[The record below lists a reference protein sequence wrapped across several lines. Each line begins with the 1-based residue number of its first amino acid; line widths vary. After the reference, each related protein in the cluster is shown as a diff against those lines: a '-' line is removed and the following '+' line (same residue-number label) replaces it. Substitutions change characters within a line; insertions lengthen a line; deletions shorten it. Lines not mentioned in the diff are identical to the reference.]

1 MASFLPPIG
10 RSSQPYGQLPLPPG
24 SALRFSADDLS
35 ADEQRLSNSNA
46 LMQNLETEMGRLLE
60 WAGAGGGK
68 APARADEPGSAAQRR
83 EDLHAYLDAR
93 ADVHQ
98 KRAKRR
104 ELTEPTGVRLPRQ
117 GRPRGRAQREV
128 SYLSDRPRRENPAN
142 VPESMIPDAFRVLLE
157 APLPYAEPGFLG
169 AFGATDEWSHNLAT
183 RKWERTVFPSKVPA
197 GRRDVQ
203 LLHAWVGDMVARL
216 QQTAG
221 KLPEENMLKEAQV
234 LFTRPSS
241 THHTHTATP
250 YSIPRVTARRRQVLF
265 SVAFHEVTRQVS
277 VHCLERG
284 HLMGKIWWSE
294 MELSQLNDAL
304 TALERYEG
312 DGGGGADSDDD
323 GGGWAAGERDDDEGG
338 GADDL
343 DRSFAVLDFGDAEL

>member
-60 WAGAGGGK
+60 WAGAGGGE
-68 APARADEPGSAAQRR
+68 AAARRDGRGPDEPGSAAQRR
-83 EDLHAYLDAR
+83 QDLHAYLDAR

-169 AFGATDEWSHNLAT
+169 AFGGTDEWRHNLAT

-234 LFTRPSS
+234 LF
-241 THHTHTATP
+241 
-250 YSIPRVTARRRQVLF
+250 
-265 SVAFHEVTRQVS
+265 SVAFHEMIRQVS

-294 MELSQLNDAL
+294 MELFQRLLQLRQADAQL
-304 TALERYEG
+304 VRRERE
-312 DGGGGADSDDD
+312 
-323 GGGWAAGERDDDEGG
+323 EHR
-338 GADDL
+338 
-343 DRSFAVLDFGDAEL
+343 AELDGLRRQVRQMQARVARPDRRHSQPACTPTDSLPRGSQAKLDDYGL

>member
-60 WAGAGGGK
+60 WAGAGGGR
-68 APARADEPGSAAQRR
+68 AAARVDEPGSAAQRR

-157 APLPYAEPGFLG
+157 ATP
-169 AFGATDEWSHNLAT
+169 
-183 RKWERTVFPSKVPA
+183 PSAP
-197 GRRDVQ
+197 RCSR
-203 LLHAWVGDMVARL
+203 
-216 QQTAG
+216 
-221 KLPEENMLKEAQV
+221 
-234 LFTRPSS
+234 SS
-241 THHTHTATP
+241 T
-250 YSIPRVTARRRQVLF
+250 
-265 SVAFHEVTRQVS
+265 TR
-277 VHCLERG
+277 
-284 HLMGKIWWSE
+284 
-294 MELSQLNDAL
+294 
-304 TALERYEG
+304 
-312 DGGGGADSDDD
+312 
-323 GGGWAAGERDDDEGG
+323 
-338 GADDL
+338 
-343 DRSFAVLDFGDAEL
+343 

>member
-1 MASFLPPIG
+1 M
-10 RSSQPYGQLPLPPG
+10 
-24 SALRFSADDLS
+24 
-35 ADEQRLSNSNA
+35 
-46 LMQNLETEMGRLLE
+46 
-60 WAGAGGGK
+60 
-68 APARADEPGSAAQRR
+68 
-83 EDLHAYLDAR
+83 
-93 ADVHQ
+93 
-98 KRAKRR
+98 
-104 ELTEPTGVRLPRQ
+104 
-117 GRPRGRAQREV
+117 

-169 AFGATDEWSHNLAT
+169 AFGGTDEWSHNLAT

-234 LFTRPSS
+234 LF
-241 THHTHTATP
+241 
-250 YSIPRVTARRRQVLF
+250 
-265 SVAFHEVTRQVS
+265 SVAFHEMTRQVS

-294 MELSQLNDAL
+294 MELFQRLLALRKAEADAHAAERAALLSQLNDAL

-323 GGGWAAGERDDDEGG
+323 GGGWAAGERDDEGG

>member
-60 WAGAGGGK
+60 WAGAGGGE
-68 APARADEPGSAAQRR
+68 AAARRDGRGPDEPGSAAQRR
-83 EDLHAYLDAR
+83 QDLHAYLDAR

-169 AFGATDEWSHNLAT
+169 AFGATDEWSHNLKT

-234 LFTRPSS
+234 LLHTILPSP
-241 THHTHTATP
+241 HTPQLP
-250 YSIPRVTARRRQVLF
+250 YSTPHVTARRRQVLF
-265 SVAFHEVTRQVS
+265 SVAFHEMTRQVS

-294 MELSQLNDAL
+294 VSRA
-304 TALERYEG
+304 TACHQPPPCE
-312 DGGGGADSDDD
+312 
-323 GGGWAAGERDDDEGG
+323 AASECM
-338 GADDL
+338 
-343 DRSFAVLDFGDAEL
+343 

>member
-60 WAGAGGGK
+60 WAGAGGGSSTR
-68 APARADEPGSAAQRR
+68 RADEPGSAAQRR

-169 AFGATDEWSHNLAT
+169 AFGGTDEWSHNLAT

-234 LFTRPSS
+234 LFTRSCP
-241 THHTHTATP
+241 HHTHRN
-250 YSIPRVTARRRQVLF
+250 SHIPPHTSPPAVGRCSSRSR
-265 SVAFHEVTRQVS
+265 STR
-277 VHCLERG
+277 
-284 HLMGKIWWSE
+284 
-294 MELSQLNDAL
+294 
-304 TALERYEG
+304 
-312 DGGGGADSDDD
+312 
-323 GGGWAAGERDDDEGG
+323 
-338 GADDL
+338 
-343 DRSFAVLDFGDAEL
+343 

>member
-60 WAGAGGGK
+60 WAGAGGGE
-68 APARADEPGSAAQRR
+68 AAARRDGRGPDEPGSAAQRR
-83 EDLHAYLDAR
+83 QDLHAYLDAR

-169 AFGATDEWSHNLAT
+169 AFGGTDEWRHNLAT

-234 LFTRPSS
+234 LF
-241 THHTHTATP
+241 
-250 YSIPRVTARRRQVLF
+250 
-265 SVAFHEVTRQVS
+265 SVAFHEMTRQVS

-294 MELSQLNDAL
+294 MELSQRLLALRKAEADAHAAERAALLSQLNDAL

-323 GGGWAAGERDDDEGG
+323 GGGWAAGERDDEGG
-338 GADDL
+338 GADDI

>member
-169 AFGATDEWSHNLAT
+169 AFGGTDEWSHNIST

-234 LFTRPSS
+234 LF
-241 THHTHTATP
+241 
-250 YSIPRVTARRRQVLF
+250 
-265 SVAFHEVTRQVS
+265 SVAFHEMTRQVS

-294 MELSQLNDAL
+294 MELFQRLLALRKAEADAHAAERAALLSQLNDAL

-323 GGGWAAGERDDDEGG
+323 GGGWAAGERDDEGG

-343 DRSFAVLDFGDAEL
+343 DRSFAVLDFGDEEL